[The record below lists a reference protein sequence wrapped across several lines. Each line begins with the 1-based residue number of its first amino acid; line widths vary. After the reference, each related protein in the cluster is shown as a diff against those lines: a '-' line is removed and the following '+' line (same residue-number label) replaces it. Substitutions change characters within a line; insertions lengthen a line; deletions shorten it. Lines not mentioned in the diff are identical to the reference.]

1 MPVMTKLSPRLRLAD
16 SLQSSHRV
24 RWLGLVTAA
33 VLWGGCLIPQDD
45 TYLAGLPEQRNRP
58 PLILETQVN
67 PSNRVIKN
75 FGASGKCEEEFRV
88 VAEDLDVDDTVTVRW
103 YVDYE
108 APDNVSVYRE
118 AELPK
123 TGQPV
128 RGAGTL
134 RLSLRSA
141 NSPLSEPGLHV
152 VEAVVSDGL
161 TIDRK
166 PTEIVVE
173 KLPDGGVV
181 TDRVYSVSYAWVVNT
196 VQGDCQ

>member
-1 MPVMTKLSPRLRLAD
+1 MPVMTKLFPHFRLAD
-16 SLQSSHRV
+16 RLLESRPV
-24 RWLGLVTAA
+24 RWLGLVSVA

-75 FGASGKCEEEFRV
+75 FGANGKCEEEFRV
-88 VAEDLDVDDTVTVRW
+88 VVEDLDVDDTVTVKW

-108 APDNVSVYRE
+108 APDSVSVFKE

-123 TGQPV
+123 TGQSV

-134 RLSLRSA
+134 SLSLRSA
-141 NSPLSEPGLHV
+141 NSPLAQPGVHI

-173 KLPDGGVV
+173 KLPDGGTV